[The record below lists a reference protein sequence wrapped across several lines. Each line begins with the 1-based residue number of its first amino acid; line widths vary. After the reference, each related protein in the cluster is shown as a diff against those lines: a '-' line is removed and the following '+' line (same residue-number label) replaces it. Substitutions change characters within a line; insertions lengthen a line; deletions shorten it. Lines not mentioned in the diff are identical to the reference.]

1 MNAPYRPCAA
11 PAESSAPA
19 FLLRTGE
26 RPGRFLT
33 PPVLS
38 GAGAGD
44 PAWRVMDTP
53 HHLCTASSESS
64 SPAFLLRTGER
75 PGHFLTPSVLSGAGA
90 GGPAWR
96 AMDTP
101 YYPCTASSESIT
113 SVFFFGREESG
124 RLLWGTALSQGVLR
138 DVPQYVIYSPAR
150 QRAKNR
156 QPLTHSGKQGLPVFV
171 LGFLPHRGRGI
182 GGLSPGW
189 PGASCSGTERCSGRY
204 SSLSR
209 RIQPRGSCAPAD
221 RCPAS
226 GGFPPG

>member
-1 MNAPYRPCAA
+1 MNTPYHLCAA
-11 PAESSAPA
+11 QPNPTPWVSP
-19 FLLRTGE
+19 RTGG

-33 PPVLS
+33 P
-38 GAGAGD
+38 
-44 PAWRVMDTP
+44 
-53 HHLCTASSESS
+53 
-64 SPAFLLRTGER
+64 
-75 PGHFLTPSVLSGAGA
+75 SVLRGAGA

-96 AMDTP
+96 VMNTP
-101 YYPCTASSESIT
+101 YHLCAASAES
-113 SVFFFGREESG
+113 SAPAFPYGREESG
-124 RLLWGTALSQGVLR
+124 RLFWGAALSRAGTFSR
-138 DVPQYVIYSPAR
+138 GAPQYVIYSPAR

-189 PGASCSGTERCSGRY
+189 PGASCPDTGRCSGRC

-209 RIQPRGSCAPAD
+209 RIQPRGSGAPAD

-226 GGFPPG
+226 GGSPPG

>member
-1 MNAPYRPCAA
+1 MAGHGHPALPVCRSNRLQHPGFPRGWEEGRGVFGTAGSQRCGGRRPGMAGHGY
-11 PAESSAPA
+11 PASPMCPPTESSA
-19 FLLRTGE
+19 
-26 RPGRFLT
+26 
-33 PPVLS
+33 
-38 GAGAGD
+38 
-44 PAWRVMDTP
+44 
-53 HHLCTASSESS
+53 
-64 SPAFLLRTGER
+64 
-75 PGHFLTPSVLSGAGA
+75 
-90 GGPAWR
+90 
-96 AMDTP
+96 
-101 YYPCTASSESIT
+101 
-113 SVFFFGREESG
+113 SVFPFGREEGG

-182 GGLSPGW
+182 GGLSPDW
-189 PGASCSGTERCSGRY
+189 PGASCSDTGRCSGRC

>member
-1 MNAPYRPCAA
+1 MILPAPTEFSAPAFLLRTGGRPGHFLTPSVLSDAGAGGPAWRVMNAPYHLCAA

-19 FLLRTGE
+19 F
-26 RPGRFLT
+26 
-33 PPVLS
+33 
-38 GAGAGD
+38 
-44 PAWRVMDTP
+44 
-53 HHLCTASSESS
+53 
-64 SPAFLLRTGER
+64 
-75 PGHFLTPSVLSGAGA
+75 PS
-90 GGPAWR
+90 
-96 AMDTP
+96 
-101 YYPCTASSESIT
+101 
-113 SVFFFGREESG
+113 GREESG
-124 RLLWGTALSQGVLR
+124 RLFWGAALSRAGTFSR
-138 DVPQYVIYSPAR
+138 GAPQYVIYSPAR

-189 PGASCSGTERCSGRY
+189 PGASCSGTGRCSGRC